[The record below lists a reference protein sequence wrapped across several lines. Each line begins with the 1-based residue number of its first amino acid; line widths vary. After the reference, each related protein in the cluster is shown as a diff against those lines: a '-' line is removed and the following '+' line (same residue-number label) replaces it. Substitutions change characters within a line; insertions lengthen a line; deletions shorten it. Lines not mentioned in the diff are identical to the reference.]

1 MPVLRSNIARFLI
14 IITLL
19 LLLTLPQLNNV
30 HYDPAPQ
37 FWAEVTVAYL
47 VVILFTVV
55 LFTSK
60 HLTIPSC
67 VIPLG
72 LFALFLLFQPLI
84 VKVDFIGLSLV
95 TVIEFILCILA
106 AIAINSIITQYGIR
120 QFMIYLCYSL
130 VVGAILQSCIGLI
143 QYNNWIGYFHG
154 YIFYDS
160 AHPNTNIFG
169 HFGQRNHYAHY
180 LSWAVFALIYLTCI
194 RKISI
199 YVYVG
204 LLSWLI
210 FSITIASSRSV
221 FIYFGIASLISFVY
235 WLNKR
240 ADKQVRLIFFLIFS
254 ASIYLIAVEYIY
266 PLLQTLMH
274 TSQISSG
281 LERISSDSHAG
292 RRLVEWEKA
301 WMVFK
306 QHPLWGYGWNEYA
319 KQSVLLHH
327 LFPHAPLNDG
337 LFTNSHN
344 LITQLLA
351 ETGIIGT
358 LIIVI
363 GLITAIWRIIKDSSL
378 ESIIILCMTGT
389 TLSHSML
396 EYPLWYLYFLI
407 PLVMFLAIE
416 RPILQITFKI
426 RAFKYI
432 LLLPLTWFIY
442 FFTNNSI
449 IFDHLVDISDTPD
462 DALSFVEQAH
472 YLENMADN
480 NILWSYY
487 ALYTL
492 DNYISVNDIN
502 TNKVFPTELQLA
514 YEYRFESFHPYPE
527 NMIKVAILEW
537 NLGQKKEARETVL
550 TALNAYPVYKQS
562 FLTTLNNKHYYEL
575 YKTMLSAGLAMPK

>member
-37 FWAEVTVAYL
+37 FWAEITVAYL
-47 VVILFTVV
+47 VVILFTIV
-55 LFTSK
+55 LFTTK
-60 HLTIPSC
+60 RLTIPSC

-72 LFALFLLFQPLI
+72 LFALLLLFQPLL
-84 VKVDFIGLSLV
+84 VKVDFIGLSLI

-106 AIAINSIITQYGIR
+106 AIAINSIINEYGIK

-130 VVGAILQSCIGLI
+130 LVGAILQSCIGLI
-143 QYNNWIGYFHG
+143 QYNNWISYFHG

-160 AHPNTNIFG
+160 SHPNTNIFG

-180 LSWAVFALIYLTCI
+180 LSWSIFALIYLTCI
-194 RKISI
+194 RKIPT
-199 YVYVG
+199 YLYVG

-221 FIYFGIASLISFVY
+221 FIYFGVASLISFIY

-240 ADKQVRLIFFLIFS
+240 QDKQIRLVFLLVLS
-254 ASIYLIAVEYIY
+254 ASIYLVAFEYIY
-266 PLLQTLMH
+266 PLLQSLIH
-274 TSQISSG
+274 TAQISSG
-281 LERISSDSHAG
+281 LERISNDSGAG

-306 QHPLWGYGWNEYA
+306 HHPLWGDGWNEYA

-344 LITQLLA
+344 LIMQLLA

-358 LIIVI
+358 IIIVS
-363 GLITAIWRIIKDSSL
+363 GLAASIWRIIKNSSL
-378 ESIIILCMTGT
+378 ETIIILCMIGT

-416 RPILQITFKI
+416 KPIFQFKI
-426 RAFKYI
+426 RTFKYI
-432 LLLPLTWFIY
+432 LLLPLIWFIY
-442 FFTNNSI
+442 FFINSSL

-462 DALSFVEQAH
+462 DAPSFVAQAH
-472 YLENMADN
+472 YLQNMADSN
-480 NILWSYY
+480 VLWSYY

-492 DNYISVNDIN
+492 DNYINVNSIN

-514 YEYRFESFHPYPE
+514 YENRFESFHPYPE
-527 NMIKVAILEW
+527 NLIKVSMLEW
-537 NLGQKKEARETVL
+537 NLGQKKQARETVL

-562 FLTTLNNKHYYEL
+562 FLNTLNNKHYYEL
-575 YKTMLSAGLAMPK
+575 YKIMLHAGS